1 MRRNCIYKIAKGQ
14 LHLQNPQLTLLK
26 AVSLNC
32 MKETRKNTTQYHP
45 SNSCMIQFLNS
56 PQRKKQKR
64 ANEGHKIDR
73 KGIPPMIDPNTIRN
87 AMRAYYD
94 GIVKPPGHLNTNRSI
109 ASKAALE
116 PTLVSRDHT
125 TENGQ
130 QRDPGPRQRKMNTSL
145 RVLQTV
151 NEFNSHKRTMQ
162 DNKEKKFTISI
173 I

>member
-1 MRRNCIYKIAKGQ
+1 
-14 LHLQNPQLTLLK
+14 
-26 AVSLNC
+26 
-32 MKETRKNTTQYHP
+32 
-45 SNSCMIQFLNS
+45 
-56 PQRKKQKR
+56 
-64 ANEGHKIDR
+64 
-73 KGIPPMIDPNTIRN
+73 MIDPNTIRN

-109 ASKAALE
+109 ASKAALD

-130 QRDPGPRQRKMNTSL
+130 QRDPGPQQRKMNTSL

-151 NEFNSHKRTMQ
+151 IQIREQSK
-162 DNKEKKFTISI
+162 I